1 MLTAT
6 GMRHHIATMSQIH
19 SRQGDEYTEQL
30 PGFFGMTSRFTLKT
44 IGFPYTC
51 KSNCNNFYALL
62 NRVALHGKMVAM
74 TEYNRIGMTA
84 LSLETS
90 K

>member
-1 MLTAT
+1 MW
-6 GMRHHIATMSQIH
+6 IARAPNAAILLVNEAVHPKVCLVAEDDFFTKMGISF
-19 SRQGDEYTEQL
+19 QL
-30 PGFFGMTSRFTLKT
+30 QDF
-44 IGFPYTC
+44 
-51 KSNCNNFYALL
+51 NNFYALL